1 MRVFALLVYY
11 PEVRLE
17 WEIISVSLLLPHQ
30 TWGLGSVHETA
41 SEQGGSWMAS
51 CWRTPPRLQS
61 GLDPLGR
68 VLLPRSS
75 SHPWSVWSLAQLPV
89 LPQNVCVLSLHHT
102 CCWYIMAR
110 QTLSVPAC
118 HLDVS
123 ARVDTVVCHKLW
135 PLWGEDQVWEN
146 LIEQLFK
153 AFNRESAVVTGP
165 RGRGG
170 GGLCPSSPQA
180 PSSSARMLP
189 GRFTS
194 PGTLGPWVFD
204 FSSSPSL
211 IQGTWDLITHPVQ
224 GSETFLFRFPRGR
237 EVSQAFLLQKLVSG
251 KGLPG
256 RSSGPA
262 PWAAPSAPRDCQ
274 RLVGTWHF
282 WGIPLPARNLQ
293 WCKVM
298 PQMPKPAVETWL
310 CWYLFCF

>member
-1 MRVFALLVYY
+1 MRLLQSREGREWPVADG
-11 PEVRLE
+11 RL
-17 WEIISVSLLLPHQ
+17 
-30 TWGLGSVHETA
+30 LGSSPA
-41 SEQGGSWMAS
+41 L
-51 CWRTPPRLQS
+51 TPWAMCCSHVLPLILGLS
-61 GLDPLGR
+61 GLWLGCLFSPRMCVSSASTTRAIGTSWPLK
-68 VLLPRSS
+68 P
-75 SHPWSVWSLAQLPV
+75 
-89 LPQNVCVLSLHHT
+89 
-102 CCWYIMAR
+102 
-110 QTLSVPAC
+110 C

-123 ARVDTVVCHKLW
+123 ARADTVVCHKLG

-170 GGLCPSSPQA
+170 GSMCPSSPQA

-194 PGTLGPWVFD
+194 PGILGPWVLD

-282 WGIPLPARNLQ
+282 WGTPLPARNLQ

-310 CWYLFCF
+310 CWCLFCF